1 MTNTLSCTIIN
12 LDLAMSPVIE
22 FYSDKPRTVSSKNLP
37 QAYFYDPSVVIS
49 NQQTHFSTN
58 LAANLYEPTPDFF
71 LSMYSTRNATNM
83 FPNQFRYV
91 SKKTPNTFFEPVIFE
106 PPILLGNFKK
116 IKDNEVEAICNNEYE
131 EEEMAYGQEP
141 EPAATNE
148 SEIVHL
154 LKDFHLIKL

>member
-91 SKKTPNTFFEPVIFE
+91 SKNSKHIFEPVIFE

-116 IKDNEVEAICNNEYE
+116 
-131 EEEMAYGQEP
+131 
-141 EPAATNE
+141 
-148 SEIVHL
+148 
-154 LKDFHLIKL
+154 LKTMKLKQYVIMNTKKKKWLMVKNQSLRLQTKVKSYTC